1 MTVDDSQGL
10 KNRAVVWIESLLPVT
25 GRLAQNFLKQV
36 LTIKTPVLSICCVI
50 SEHMWTFGLEPCF
63 LEGFCFNRM

>member
-1 MTVDDSQGL
+1 MPHERVERQLLMTVDDSQGL

-36 LTIKTPVLSICCVI
+36 LTIKTPVLLSLIHI
-50 SEHMWTFGLEPCF
+50 
-63 LEGFCFNRM
+63 